1 MMSLFEKLS
10 KELSPREN
18 RVTTPKK
25 GKY

>member
-1 MMSLFEKLS
+1 MSLFEKLS